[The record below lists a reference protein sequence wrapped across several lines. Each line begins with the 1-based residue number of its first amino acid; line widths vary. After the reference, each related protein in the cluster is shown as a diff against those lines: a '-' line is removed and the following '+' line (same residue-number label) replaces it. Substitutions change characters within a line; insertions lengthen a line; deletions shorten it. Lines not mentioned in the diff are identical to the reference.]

1 MQAKEDGKAIEALLL
16 ARSTFTG
23 VTTPG
28 PGYGG
33 MFRARSEAQL
43 AALYERTGNH
53 LRAAEA
59 TQRFLAAWAKADP
72 DLPEI
77 KEARARLERLQAR
90 GNIPLR

>member
-1 MQAKEDGKAIEALLL
+1 
-16 ARSTFTG
+16 
-23 VTTPG
+23 
-28 PGYGG
+28 